1 MSNESLLN
9 NIMTQLIDYSR
20 DNFGDKFQQAVL
32 YEESDIDIMI
42 IVDMSPEELRN
53 YRWDLSCFC
62 ADLNLKYDTLITS
75 KLQSLKIFE
84 QWKDVLPFYQNV
96 LKELPGGDNILSHQY
111 YRFFGNHTEKR
122 KVL

>member
-32 YEESDIDIMI
+32 YGSYARGDYDEESDIDIMI

-53 YRWDLSCFC
+53 YRWNLSCFC

-96 LKELPGGDNILSHQY
+96 LKEGVVY
-111 YRFFGNHTEKR
+111 
-122 KVL
+122 V